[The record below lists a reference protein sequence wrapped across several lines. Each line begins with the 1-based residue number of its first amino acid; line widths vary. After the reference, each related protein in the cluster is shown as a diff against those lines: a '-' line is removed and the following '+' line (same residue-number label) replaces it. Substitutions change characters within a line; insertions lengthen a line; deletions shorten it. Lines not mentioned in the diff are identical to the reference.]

1 MHNRSRGSH
10 PGAHAPRVRAD
21 HFGAGFDAFFTTK
34 SSGMGIGL
42 AIRRSIIESHRGRI
56 RVTRS
61 AMEGSVFQFM
71 LPAGGPADEA

>member
-1 MHNRSRGSH
+1 VERR
-10 PGAHAPRVRAD
+10 D
-21 HFGAGFDAFFTTK
+21 TTK

-61 AMEGSVFQFM
+61 AMEGSVFRFM